1 MHGQRTTI
9 VSKVHSSMTVA
20 YGKGIWLLTFG
31 TSIALIGIYGLG
43 IDWNTLRT
51 WYSLPRMRTT
61 EHTSYK
67 PTRHDRHISYR
78 CRSRSSLR
86 STGTTTYY
94 PHSQSDDDHDIPSLS
109 HPFESLLGERRDERR
124 YGHSEA

>member
-1 MHGQRTTI
+1 
-9 VSKVHSSMTVA
+9 MTVA

-67 PTRHDRHISYR
+67 PSND
-78 CRSRSSLR
+78 
-86 STGTTTYY
+86 TTTRSALDVEVVSCYEV
-94 PHSQSDDDHDIPSLS
+94 P
-109 HPFESLLGERRDERR
+109 GRRLTTPTVNPTMITIFHRL
-124 YGHSEA
+124 ATPLKAC